1 MQPLVRG
8 INVRKALS
16 SSIPATG
23 ERISNTTSY
32 KQKPQLSSIGYI
44 SKTNSNHHPDA
55 NYRKHT
61 HIGNTWK

>member
-8 INVRKALS
+8 IKVRKALS

-23 ERISNTTSY
+23 ERISNMTSY

-44 SKTNSNHHPDA
+44 
-55 NYRKHT
+55 
-61 HIGNTWK
+61 I